1 MKTFKI
7 LYILAFINLIQA
19 NLNAQWINIFQDNNV
34 TFHAIDCLSDDTVF
48 VAGTQST
55 VLRTYDKGQTWQAIN
70 PIFEIDAV
78 DINFPD
84 ELTGYIVGYNGK
96 IAKTTN
102 CGNNWELMVTD
113 TSYTLIEA
121 LFINADSGW
130 IIGSHLL
137 ETKGI
142 VLKTING
149 GKDWNYYYSEDELFN
164 IEMINNLTGLIGI
177 YGGNY
182 GFLKTEDGGDTWNLS
197 NPEFQWINTVSFINE
212 NIGYCTASQG
222 GLHRTTNGGTT
233 WEFITNDYGIG
244 FYSRSQLLFLT
255 EEIGYYLGWEKLFNG
270 GKIMRSDDSGNTWQ
284 DQIGGKFWDMEM
296 INTDTGYAITWDG
309 RIYKTI
315 NGGLPVGIAE
325 TNIAQSN
332 LAVILPNPL
341 TESFLLKIDPVL
353 IAIYR
358 QLNFLIYD
366 LNGKNVKKI
375 ENIKA
380 SETKIKMGNLPPGI
394 YLYSLTNGS
403 KIIESNKLIIK

>member
-7 LYILAFINLIQA
+7 LYILVFINLIQA
-19 NLNAQWINIFQDNNV
+19 NLNAQWINIFQGNNV

-130 IIGSHLL
+130 IIGSHLY

-177 YGGNY
+177 YGDSY
-182 GFLKTEDGGDTWNLS
+182 GFLKTEDGGNTWNLS
-197 NPEFQWINTVSFINE
+197 NPEFQWINRV
-212 NIGYCTASQG
+212 C
-222 GLHRTTNGGTT
+222 
-233 WEFITNDYGIG
+233 
-244 FYSRSQLLFLT
+244 
-255 EEIGYYLGWEKLFNG
+255 
-270 GKIMRSDDSGNTWQ
+270 
-284 DQIGGKFWDMEM
+284 
-296 INTDTGYAITWDG
+296 
-309 RIYKTI
+309 
-315 NGGLPVGIAE
+315 
-325 TNIAQSN
+325 
-332 LAVILPNPL
+332 
-341 TESFLLKIDPVL
+341 
-353 IAIYR
+353 
-358 QLNFLIYD
+358 
-366 LNGKNVKKI
+366 
-375 ENIKA
+375 
-380 SETKIKMGNLPPGI
+380 
-394 YLYSLTNGS
+394 
-403 KIIESNKLIIK
+403 

>member
-1 MKTFKI
+1 MKIFKI
-7 LYILAFINLIQA
+7 LYILVFINLIQA
-19 NLNAQWINIFQDNNV
+19 NLNAQWINIFQDNNA

-130 IIGSHLL
+130 IIGSHLY

-164 IEMINNLTGLIGI
+164 IEMINNFTGLIGI
-177 YGGNY
+177 YGDSY

-255 EEIGYYLGWEKLFNG
+255 EETGYYLGWEKLFNG

-284 DQIGGKFWDMEM
+284 DQIGGKFWDMDM
-296 INTDTGYAITWDG
+296 INIDTGYAIT
-309 RIYKTI
+309 
-315 NGGLPVGIAE
+315 
-325 TNIAQSN
+325 
-332 LAVILPNPL
+332 
-341 TESFLLKIDPVL
+341 
-353 IAIYR
+353 
-358 QLNFLIYD
+358 
-366 LNGKNVKKI
+366 
-375 ENIKA
+375 
-380 SETKIKMGNLPPGI
+380 
-394 YLYSLTNGS
+394 
-403 KIIESNKLIIK
+403 